1 MPILADLKGNQI
13 DIHGYELH
21 NEDKM
26 QITVDLILIHK
37 ENNTFLLLF
46 YIYK

>member
-1 MPILADLKGNQI
+1 MPILADLKGKQI

-21 NEDKM
+21 NED
-26 QITVDLILIHK
+26 LILIHK
-37 ENNTFLLLF
+37 ENDTFLLLF